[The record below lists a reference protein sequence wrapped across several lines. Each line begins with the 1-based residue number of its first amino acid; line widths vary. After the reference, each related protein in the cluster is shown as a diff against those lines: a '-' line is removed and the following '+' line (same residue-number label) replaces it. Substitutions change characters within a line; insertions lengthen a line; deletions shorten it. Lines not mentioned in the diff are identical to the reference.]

1 MSDTSDSSKSNA
13 DKKSVI
19 TSDFLD
25 KNVAAERKTKSIVR
39 RDVNYLTDQYVATYA
54 GYDPHSSTIL
64 GDRKRWGKKQVKTKK
79 PATKITELTQLE
91 RLALAFTIVQ
101 HRDHMKKYFAYANV
115 ASQHGHP
122 LSMNTLDGVVPED
135 RPTDVIKPKVN
146 CLCLAIA
153 PEEGLQASDDKKPD
167 DVSTLPNESHQL
179 NLWCSHAIVTFP
191 TWHRVFI
198 NKMVCF
204 IFMC

>member
-1 MSDTSDSSKSNA
+1 MSWK
-13 DKKSVI
+13 I
-19 TSDFLD
+19 
-25 KNVAAERKTKSIVR
+25 AAA
-39 RDVNYLTDQYVATYA
+39 Y
-54 GYDPHSSTIL
+54 P
-64 GDRKRWGKKQVKTKK
+64 KK

-115 ASQHGHP
+115 ASRHGHP

-146 CLCLAIA
+146 CHCSSAIA
-153 PEEGLQASDDKKPD
+153 PAEGLQASDDEKPV
-167 DVSTLPNESHQL
+167 DVSTLPKEPHQL
-179 NLWCSHAIVTFP
+179 NLWCSHAVATFP
-191 TWHRVFI
+191 TWHRVFV